1 MKRSC
6 LKKVFFKKKDNYSLG
21 AYKKQ
26 KNCCSRLYKKE
37 RNFFL
42 NKLNSKFVSDNKL
55 FCKIVKSIFPN
66 KGTYNANI
74 KLTEKDEI
82 VQNDKNI
89 VETLNGFLENA
100 VFCLKL
106 NENSLVIK
114 DEHKHIQNPIK
125 KLF

>member
-6 LKKVFFKKKDNYSLG
+6 LKKVFFKKQDNYSLG

-26 KNCCSRLYKKE
+26 KNCSSRLYKKE
-37 RNFFL
+37 RKFFL

-66 KGTYNANI
+66 KDTYNANI

-82 VQNDKNI
+82 VQNDKSV
-89 VETLNGFLENA
+89 VETLNCFLENA
-100 VFCLKL
+100 VFRLKL

-114 DEHKHIQNPIK
+114 DEHKNIQNPIK

>member
-1 MKRSC
+1 M
-6 LKKVFFKKKDNYSLG
+6 
-21 AYKKQ
+21 
-26 KNCCSRLYKKE
+26 
-37 RNFFL
+37 
-42 NKLNSKFVSDNKL
+42 
-55 FCKIVKSIFPN
+55 KSIFPN

-82 VQNDKNI
+82 VQNDKNV

-100 VFCLKL
+100 AFRLKL

-114 DEHKHIQNPIK
+114 DEHKNIQNPIK

>member
-1 MKRSC
+1 M
-6 LKKVFFKKKDNYSLG
+6 
-21 AYKKQ
+21 
-26 KNCCSRLYKKE
+26 
-37 RNFFL
+37 
-42 NKLNSKFVSDNKL
+42 
-55 FCKIVKSIFPN
+55 KSIFPN

-114 DEHKHIQNPIK
+114 DEHKHIQIPIK